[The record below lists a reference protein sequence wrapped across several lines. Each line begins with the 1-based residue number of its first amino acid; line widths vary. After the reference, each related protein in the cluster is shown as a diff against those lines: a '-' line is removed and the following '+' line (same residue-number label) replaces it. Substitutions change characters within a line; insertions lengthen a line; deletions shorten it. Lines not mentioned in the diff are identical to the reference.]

1 VNKKVLST
9 PLHLEMAL
17 NLLPIVATVQSWK
30 RDFKGTAD
38 ETLFAIIKTY
48 LHWTQA
54 LGHDVEGAP
63 YANLALIVN
72 SSGTGKS
79 RVVDQLGREH
89 CFVIPLCLRREGTDG
104 L

>member
-1 VNKKVLST
+1 
-9 PLHLEMAL
+9 MAL
-17 NLLPIVATVQSWK
+17 NLFPTVATVRSW
-30 RDFKGTAD
+30 RCDFKGTAD
-38 ETLFAIIKTY
+38 ETLFAVLKNY

-54 LGHDVEGAP
+54 LGDFEGTP
-63 YANLALIVN
+63 YANLAQIVN

-79 RVVDQLGREH
+79 RVVDQLGRKH